1 MEKRKLT
8 EDELAAIRADNR
20 SGDKTTQ
27 PLDTDDNDEADADAV
42 GDSEDEAADEDLAPD
57 TWHEGEV

>member
-1 MEKRKLT
+1 MEKRTLT

-20 SGDKTTQ
+20 SGDRR
-27 PLDTDDNDEADADAV
+27 LNRYDNDEADADAV
-42 GDSEDEAADEDLAPD
+42 GDSEDEAADEDLASD